1 MRKVRAVALIPLTV
15 AAFVAMLM
23 VAAPVALR
31 AQAVDDA
38 AAKNTVQARTVL
50 DAMVQALGGDAWLN
64 MKNQLREGRLAA
76 FYQGKPTGSIT
87 KYWEFHA
94 WPDSDRIEFTVHRD
108 VVQFYLGRQGW
119 EVTYK
124 GKAALP
130 QDQVDDYLRRR
141 DHSVETALKT
151 WLKDPQTI
159 LVYEGQHLAARHLA
173 DQVTLISPQNE
184 SVTILADTQTHLP
197 LRRVFQW
204 RDPTYKDK
212 NTDAE
217 EYDGYRTVDGI
228 PTPFTITRFKNDDMV
243 SQRFIVHAS
252 YNQQLDANI
261 WSVDDTTKRIK
272 K

>member
-1 MRKVRAVALIPLTV
+1 MRGVRGVALLAPLF
-15 AAFVAMLM
+15 AILLMAF
-23 VAAPVALR
+23 PVALH
-31 AQAVDDA
+31 AEENEDA
-38 AAKNTVQARTVL
+38 AAKNVRQARAVL

-64 MKNQLREGRLAA
+64 MKNQVREGRLAA

-108 VVQFYLGRQGW
+108 VVQFYLGDKGW

-124 GKAALP
+124 GKSALP
-130 QDQVDDYLRRR
+130 QDQVADYLRRR
-141 DHSVETALKT
+141 DHSVETAVKV
-151 WLKDPQTI
+151 WMKDPQTI

-173 DQVTLISPQNE
+173 DQVTLISTQNE
-184 SVTILADTQTHLP
+184 SVTILTDTQTHLP

-204 RDPTYKDK
+204 RDPVYKDK

-217 EYDGYRTVDGI
+217 EYDDYHTFDGF
-228 PTPFTITRFKNDDMV
+228 PTPLTVTRFKNDDMV
-243 SQRFIVHAS
+243 SQRFIVRVS
-252 YNQQLDANI
+252 YNQPLTANT
-261 WSVDDTTKRIK
+261 WDVDETTKRIK